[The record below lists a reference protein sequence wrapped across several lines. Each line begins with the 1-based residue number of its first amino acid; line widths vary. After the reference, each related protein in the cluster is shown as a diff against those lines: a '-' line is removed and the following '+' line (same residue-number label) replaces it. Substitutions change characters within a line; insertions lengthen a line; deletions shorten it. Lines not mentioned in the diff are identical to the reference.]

1 MSDRLTKAREATF
14 NRRQVARLLVVI
26 IFLALWQYVPGI
38 AVLAD
43 RYKFL
48 NRFFISS
55 PGKVSDRVV
64 ELLTGSD
71 LYPSVIGPL
80 GTTLRDTVI
89 GVAIGM
95 GLGALLGLLLS
106 SSPLAAAVF
115 RPLIVTFSSVP
126 RIVFVPLVIVL
137 FGPRS
142 LSSIAV
148 AALIVFFAVFF
159 NAFEGGRTVKA
170 ELLDNAYILGAGP
183 IESMARV
190 RLPFVLAWTVVAL
203 PAAAGYGLVGTV
215 LTQILVGVPGIG
227 QSLTTAIAT
236 ADAATTIALAFLLAS
251 LGLALTGIAALLRR
265 TLLFWWVD
273 GSTS

>member
-1 MSDRLTKAREATF
+1 MSERLINARDVVL
-14 NRRQVARLLVVI
+14 NRRQAARLGVVI
-26 IFLALWQYVPGI
+26 ALIALWQLVPTI
-38 AVLAD
+38 DALSQ

-48 NRFFISS
+48 NPFFISS
-55 PGKVSDRVV
+55 PGRVLDRVG
-64 ELLTGSD
+64 ELVTGSD

-80 GTTLRDTVI
+80 ATTLLDTVI

-95 GLGALLGLLLS
+95 LAGALLGLLLS
-106 SSPLAAAVF
+106 ASLLAAAVF
-115 RPLIVTFSSVP
+115 RPLIVMLSSVP

-142 LSSIAV
+142 LSSIAI

-183 IESMARV
+183 AESMVRI

-251 LGLALTGIAALLRR
+251 LGLALTGVAALLRR

-273 GSTS
+273 GSAS